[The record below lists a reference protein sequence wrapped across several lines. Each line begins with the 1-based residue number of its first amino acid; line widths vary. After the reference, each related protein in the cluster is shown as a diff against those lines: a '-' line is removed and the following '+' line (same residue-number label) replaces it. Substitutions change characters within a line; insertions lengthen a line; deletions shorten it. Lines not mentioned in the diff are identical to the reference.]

1 MAVAP
6 YLVDTNIL
14 LRLAQPGGQ
23 YDAIVVEAVEKLIAE
38 RTELFYAPQN
48 AAEFWNV
55 CTRPVERNG
64 IGLDIAEADRRLRL
78 IDQQFLLLPDS
89 EAAYR
94 EWRRIVVEYS
104 VSGIQVHDARLAAV
118 MYVHRIS
125 HLLTLNPR
133 DFVRYPGLAVVR
145 PQDLQAQP

>member
-1 MAVAP
+1 MAAAP

-14 LRLAQPGGQ
+14 LRLAQPGGP

-38 RTELFYAPQN
+38 RTELFYTPQN

>member
-1 MAVAP
+1 M
-6 YLVDTNIL
+6 
-14 LRLAQPGGQ
+14 
-23 YDAIVVEAVEKLIAE
+23 VEAVEKLIAE
-38 RTELFYAPQN
+38 ITELFYTPQN

-64 IGLDIAEADRRLRL
+64 ISLDIAEADRRLRL

-133 DFVRYPGLAVVR
+133 DFVRYPGLTVVR